1 MPVISFAP
9 DTGVWLLSTPRTS
22 YALRIDASGA
32 PCHLAWGPRL
42 TLEEAGELALP
53 PAPAASSFEGRPP
66 IGEELP
72 VDGGARF
79 GPPSLQ
85 VRFAD
90 GTRAFEWLP
99 TGHRTEEPATG
110 TASGSASGSAELAL
124 EFRDRHYPLE
134 VTLHYRVHDDSD
146 VIERWTVL
154 RNTGDSPMALPR
166 TDSAA
171 WSLPAR
177 EDYWLSHVTGQWS
190 AETQLRRERL
200 PFGETVLTSRR
211 GITSHHANPWVMV
224 DAGDATEERGQVW
237 SAALAWSG
245 SWRIT
250 AQRTPDGRAGF
261 TGGAG
266 QDGTVLPLGP
276 GAEFTTPVHAG
287 LYTDGGFGATSR
299 AWHAYTLAHVLPYP
313 DEIRPVL
320 YNSWE
325 ATGFDVDE
333 AGQRALAARAAALG
347 VELYVMDDGWFGARR
362 SERAGLGDW
371 TPTADRFPAGLT
383 PLVKEVHRLG
393 MRFGLWVEP
402 EMVNPDSDLYRAR
415 PEWVLHFPRRD
426 RTELRSQLVL
436 NFARRDVAD
445 WAYGWLTELVGAH
458 DIDFLK
464 WDMNRA
470 FSEAGWPDQP
480 DGADHVG
487 TAYVRNLY
495 GVLDRLRA
503 DHPGLRIESCSGG
516 GGRVDLGILSRTD
529 QAWTS
534 DNTDAADRVLIQ
546 HGYGQLYPAR
556 TMAAWVTDV
565 PNQLTG
571 RSVPLRFR
579 FHVAMAGVLGVGG
592 DLNRWSDRELAEGA
606 ELVAQYKRVRHL
618 VQHGTLHRPRGPV
631 DDGPAAVQYTARDAG
646 EALLLVWRRAPRHGA
661 PSVPLRL
668 AGLDPTARYRDTR
681 TGAVHSAAVLTGYG
695 YEPDLPP
702 GDWSSTAVH
711 LIRLP

>member
-9 DTGVWLLSTPRTS
+9 DSGVWLLSTPRTS
-22 YALRIDASGA
+22 YALRIDGTGA

-42 TLEEAGELALP
+42 TLDEAREQATP
-53 PAPAASSFEGRPP
+53 PGPAASSFEGRPAV
-66 IGEELP
+66 GEELP

-90 GTRAFEWLP
+90 GTRAVEWLP
-99 TGHRTEEPATG
+99 AGHRVEEP
-110 TASGSASGSAELAL
+110 SAQGSAELVL

-134 VTLHYRVHDDSD
+134 ISLHYRIHDDSD

-154 RNTGDSPMALPR
+154 RNTGDRSVALPR
-166 TDSAA
+166 ADSAA
-171 WSLPAR
+171 WTLPAR
-177 EDYWLSHVTGQWS
+177 EDYQLSHVTGQWS

-224 DAGDATEERGQVW
+224 DAGDATEEHGEVW

-245 SWRIT
+245 SWRVT
-250 AQRTPDGRAGF
+250 VQRTPDGRAGF

-266 QDGTVLPLGP
+266 LDGTVLPLGP
-276 GAEFTTPVHAG
+276 GEEFTTPAYAG
-287 LYTDGGFGATSR
+287 LYTDGGFGAASR
-299 AWHAYTLAHVLPYP
+299 AWHAYTLAHVLPHAE
-313 DEIRPVL
+313 EIRPVL

-333 AGQRALAARAAALG
+333 AGQKALAARAAALG

-371 TPTADRFPAGLT
+371 TPSPDRFPGGLK
-383 PLVKEVHRLG
+383 PLVEEVHRLG

-402 EMVNPDSDLYRAR
+402 EMVNPDSDLYREH
-415 PEWVLHFPRRD
+415 PDWVLHFPHRT

-445 WAYGWLTELVGAH
+445 WAYGRLTGLVGDH
-458 DIDFLK
+458 GIDFLK

-470 FSEAGWPDQP
+470 LSEAGWPGEA
-480 DGADHVG
+480 DGADRVG

-503 DHPGLRIESCSGG
+503 DHPALRIESCSGG

-592 DLNRWSDRELAEGA
+592 DLTRWSDDELAEGA

-631 DDGPAAVQYTARDAG
+631 DDGPSTVQYTAKDRS

-661 PSVPLRL
+661 AWPALRL
-668 AGLDPTARYRDTR
+668 AGLDPAARYRDTR

-695 YEPDLPP
+695 YAPELPA
-702 GDWSSTAVH
+702 GDWASTAVH
-711 LIRLP
+711 LVRV